1 MTSRTLKAAVVL
13 GLFALS
19 GCASSD
25 SPCDSGYLLPSQVD
39 NENLQ
44 CQQQTPAVTVA
55 PETTIAPDTTV
66 TSEPVIDSDYIE
78 NDNAHLAD
86 EESMTNDQAF
96 GDINPAH
103 FTVQILAL
111 SEERNLR
118 GYLQPITGDQPIWV
132 NWKHALGR
140 NWYAVIYGNYAT
152 REDAKQAIATLP
164 TNVQAQGPFVLSF
177 AAVKADK
184 EGQVY
189 QLR

>member
-1 MTSRTLKAAVVL
+1 MTSRTLKAAIVL

-19 GCASSD
+19 GCASSS
-25 SPCDSGYLLPSQVD
+25 SPCDTGYLLPSKLD

-44 CQQQTPAVTVA
+44 CQQEPVATVT
-55 PETTIAPDTTV
+55 PDTTV
-66 TSEPVIDSDYIE
+66 TSEPVIDSDYIDN
-78 NDNAHLAD
+78 NDAHLAD

-96 GDINPAH
+96 GDINPSH

-118 GYLQPITGDQPIWV
+118 GYLQPITGNQPIWV

-140 NWYAVIYGNYAT
+140 NWYAVTYGNFAT
-152 REDAKQAIATLP
+152 REEAKQAIQTLP
-164 TNVQAQGPFVLSF
+164 ATVQAQGPFVLSF

>member
-1 MTSRTLKAAVVL
+1 MASRTLKAAVVL

-25 SPCDSGYLLPSQVD
+25 SPCDTGYLLPSKLD

-44 CQQQTPAVTVA
+44 CQQQAAATVA
-55 PETTIAPDTTV
+55 PETTI
-66 TSEPVIDSDYIE
+66 TSEPVVDSDYIN
-78 NDNAHLAD
+78 NDNSHLAD

-96 GDINPAH
+96 GDINPSH
-103 FTVQILAL
+103 FTIQILAL

-140 NWYAVIYGNYAT
+140 NWYAVTYGNFAT
-152 REDAKQAIATLP
+152 REQAKQAIQTLP

>member
-19 GCASSD
+19 GCASSS
-25 SPCDSGYLLPSQVD
+25 SPCDTGYLLPSKLD

-44 CQQQTPAVTVA
+44 CQQEPVATVT
-55 PETTIAPDTTV
+55 PDTTV
-66 TSEPVIDSDYIE
+66 TSEPVIDSDYIDN
-78 NDNAHLAD
+78 NDAHLAD

-96 GDINPAH
+96 GDINPSH

-118 GYLQPITGDQPIWV
+118 GYLQPITGNQPIWV

-140 NWYAVIYGNYAT
+140 NWYAVTYGNFAT
-152 REDAKQAIATLP
+152 REEAKQAIQTLP
-164 TNVQAQGPFVLSF
+164 ATVQAQGPFVLSF

>member
-1 MTSRTLKAAVVL
+1 MTSRPLKAAVVL

-25 SPCDSGYLLPSQVD
+25 SPCDSGYLLPSKVD
-39 NENLQ
+39 NANLQ
-44 CQQQTPAVTVA
+44 CQQQPVETSAPIETVA
-55 PETTIAPDTTV
+55 PETTV
-66 TSEPVIDSDYIE
+66 TSEPVIDSDYIN
-78 NDNAHLAD
+78 NDDAHLAD

-96 GDINPAH
+96 GDINPSH
-103 FTVQILAL
+103 FTIQILAL

-118 GYLQPITGDQPIWV
+118 GYLQPITSDQPIWV

-140 NWYAVIYGNYAT
+140 NWYAVTYGNFAT
-152 REDAKQAIATLP
+152 REEAKQAIQTLP
-164 TNVQAQGPFVLSF
+164 ATVQAQGPFVLSF

>member
-13 GLFALS
+13 GLFTLS
-19 GCASSD
+19 GCASSS
-25 SPCDSGYLLPSQVD
+25 SPCDTGYLLPSKLD

-44 CQQQTPAVTVA
+44 CQQEPVATVT
-55 PETTIAPDTTV
+55 PDTTV
-66 TSEPVIDSDYIE
+66 TSEPVIDSDYIDN
-78 NDNAHLAD
+78 NDAHLAD

-96 GDINPAH
+96 GDINPSH

-118 GYLQPITGDQPIWV
+118 GYLQPITGNQPIWV

-140 NWYAVIYGNYAT
+140 NWYAVTYGNFAT
-152 REDAKQAIATLP
+152 REEAKQAIQTLP
-164 TNVQAQGPFVLSF
+164 ATVQAQGPFVLSF

>member
-19 GCASSD
+19 GCASSS
-25 SPCDSGYLLPSQVD
+25 SPCNTGYLLPSKLD

-44 CQQQTPAVTVA
+44 CQQEPAATVT
-55 PETTIAPDTTV
+55 PDTTV
-66 TSEPVIDSDYIE
+66 TSEPVIDSDYIDN
-78 NDNAHLAD
+78 NDAHLAD

-96 GDINPAH
+96 GDINPSH

-118 GYLQPITGDQPIWV
+118 GYLQPITGNQPIWV

-140 NWYAVIYGNYAT
+140 NWYAVTYGNFAT
-152 REDAKQAIATLP
+152 REEAKQAIQTLP
-164 TNVQAQGPFVLSF
+164 ATVQAQGPFVLSF

>member
-19 GCASSD
+19 GCASSS
-25 SPCDSGYLLPSQVD
+25 SPCDTGYLLPSKLD

-44 CQQQTPAVTVA
+44 CQQEPVATVT
-55 PETTIAPDTTV
+55 PDTTV
-66 TSEPVIDSDYIE
+66 TSEPVIDSDYIDN
-78 NDNAHLAD
+78 NDAHLAD

-96 GDINPAH
+96 GDINPSH

-118 GYLQPITGDQPIWV
+118 GYLQPITGNQPIWV

-140 NWYAVIYGNYAT
+140 NWYAVTYGNFAT
-152 REDAKQAIATLP
+152 REEAKQAIQTLP
-164 TNVQAQGPFVLSF
+164 ATVQAQGPFVLSF
-177 AAVKADK
+177 VAVKADK

>member
-1 MTSRTLKAAVVL
+1 MTSRPLKAAVVL

-19 GCASSD
+19 GCASSN
-25 SPCDSGYLLPSQVD
+25 SPCDSGYLLPSKVD
-39 NENLQ
+39 SENLQ
-44 CQQQTPAVTVA
+44 CQQPL
-55 PETTIAPDTTV
+55 ETIAPEATETN
-66 TSEPVIDSDYIE
+66 EPVIDSNYID
-78 NDNAHLAD
+78 NDDAHLAD

-96 GDINPAH
+96 GDINPSH
-103 FTVQILAL
+103 FTIQILAL

-118 GYLQPITGDQPIWV
+118 GYLQPITSDQPIWV

-152 REDAKQAIATLP
+152 REEAKQAIQTLP
-164 TNVQAQGPFVLSF
+164 ATVQAQGPFVLSF
-177 AAVKADK
+177 ATVKADK

>member
-1 MTSRTLKAAVVL
+1 MASRTLKAAVVL

-19 GCASSD
+19 GCASSS
-25 SPCDSGYLLPSQVD
+25 SPCDSGYLLPSKID
-39 NENLQ
+39 NDNLQ
-44 CQQQTPAVTVA
+44 CQQTPEATIA
-55 PETTIAPDTTV
+55 PETTI
-66 TSEPVIDSDYIE
+66 TSEPVIDSDYIDN
-78 NDNAHLAD
+78 NDAHLAD

-96 GDINPAH
+96 GDINPSH

-118 GYLQPITGDQPIWV
+118 GYLQPITGNQPIWV

-152 REDAKQAIATLP
+152 REAAKEAIQALP
-164 TNVQAQGPFVLSF
+164 TNVQAQGPFVISF
-177 AAVKADK
+177 ASVKADK

>member
-1 MTSRTLKAAVVL
+1 MASRTLKAAVVL

-19 GCASSD
+19 GCASSS
-25 SPCDSGYLLPSQVD
+25 SPCDTGYLLPSKLD

-44 CQQQTPAVTVA
+44 CQQQPAETVA
-55 PETTIAPDTTV
+55 PETAATT
-66 TSEPVIDSDYIE
+66 EPVVDSDYID

-96 GDINPAH
+96 GDINPSH

-118 GYLQPITGDQPIWV
+118 GYLQPITGNQPIWV

-140 NWYAVIYGNYAT
+140 NWYAVTYGNFAT
-152 REDAKQAIATLP
+152 REEAKQAIQTLP
-164 TNVQAQGPFVLSF
+164 ATVQAQGPFVLSF

>member
-19 GCASSD
+19 GCASSS
-25 SPCDSGYLLPSQVD
+25 SPCDTGYLLPSKLD
-39 NENLQ
+39 NSNLQ
-44 CQQQTPAVTVA
+44 CQQAPVATVTPN
-55 PETTIAPDTTV
+55 TTV
-66 TSEPVIDSDYIE
+66 TSESVLDSDYID
-78 NDNAHLAD
+78 NNNAHLAD

-96 GDINPAH
+96 GDINPSH

-118 GYLQPITGDQPIWV
+118 GYLQPITGNQPIWV

-152 REDAKQAIATLP
+152 REAAKQAIQTLP
-164 TNVQAQGPFVLSF
+164 TNVQAQGPFVISF
-177 AAVKADK
+177 ASVKADK

>member
-19 GCASSD
+19 GCASSS
-25 SPCDSGYLLPSQVD
+25 SPCDTGYLLPSKLD

-44 CQQQTPAVTVA
+44 CQQEPVATVT
-55 PETTIAPDTTV
+55 PDTTV
-66 TSEPVIDSDYIE
+66 TSEPVIDSDYIDN
-78 NDNAHLAD
+78 NDAHLAD

-96 GDINPAH
+96 GDINPSH

-118 GYLQPITGDQPIWV
+118 GYLQPITSNQPIWV

-140 NWYAVIYGNYAT
+140 NWYAVTYGNFAT
-152 REDAKQAIATLP
+152 REEAKQAIQTLP
-164 TNVQAQGPFVLSF
+164 ATVQAQGPFVLSF

>member
-1 MTSRTLKAAVVL
+1 MTSHPLKAAVVL

-25 SPCDSGYLLPSQVD
+25 SPCSSGYLLPSKID
-39 NENLQ
+39 NDNIQ
-44 CQQQTPAVTVA
+44 CRQAQAI
-55 PETTIAPDTTV
+55 PE
-66 TSEPVIDSDYIE
+66 TSEPATDSDDINKDTATDSDYIN
-78 NDNAHLAD
+78 NDDAHLAD

-96 GDINPAH
+96 GDINPSH

-118 GYLQPITGDQPIWV
+118 GYLQPIASDQPIWV
-132 NWKHALGR
+132 NWKHAVGR

-152 REDAKQAIATLP
+152 REEAKQAIQTLP
-164 TNVQAQGPFVLSF
+164 ANVQAQGPFVLSF

>member
-1 MTSRTLKAAVVL
+1 MASRTLKAAVVL

-19 GCASSD
+19 GCASSN
-25 SPCDSGYLLPSQVD
+25 SPCDSSYLLPSKLD
-39 NENLQ
+39 NANLQ
-44 CQQQTPAVTVA
+44 CQQTPTATVA
-55 PETTIAPDTTV
+55 PETTV
-66 TSEPVIDSDYIE
+66 TSTPVIDSDYIDN
-78 NDNAHLAD
+78 NDAHLTD

-96 GDINPAH
+96 GDINPSH

-132 NWKHALGR
+132 NWKHALNR

-152 REDAKQAIATLP
+152 REEAKQAIQTLP
-164 TNVQAQGPFVLSF
+164 ANVQAQGPFVLSF
-177 AAVKADK
+177 ATVKADK

>member
-1 MTSRTLKAAVVL
+1 MASRTLKAAVVL

-19 GCASSD
+19 GCASSS
-25 SPCDSGYLLPSQVD
+25 SPCDTGYLLPSKLD

-44 CQQQTPAVTVA
+44 CQQQQPAETVA
-55 PETTIAPDTTV
+55 PATTV
-66 TSEPVIDSDYIE
+66 TSEPVVDSDYID

-96 GDINPAH
+96 GDINPSH

-118 GYLQPITGDQPIWV
+118 GYLQPITGNQPIWV

-140 NWYAVIYGNYAT
+140 NWYAVTYGNFAT
-152 REDAKQAIATLP
+152 REEAKQAIQTLP
-164 TNVQAQGPFVLSF
+164 ATVQAQGPFVLSF

>member
-19 GCASSD
+19 GCASSN
-25 SPCDSGYLLPSQVD
+25 SPCDSGYLLPSKVD

-44 CQQQTPAVTVA
+44 CQQQQQQQPVTVA
-55 PETTIAPDTTV
+55 PETTV
-66 TSEPVIDSDYIE
+66 TSEPVIDSDYID
-78 NDNAHLAD
+78 NNNAHLAD

-96 GDINPAH
+96 GDINPSH

-118 GYLQPITGDQPIWV
+118 GYLQPITGNQPIWV
-132 NWKHALGR
+132 NWKHAVGR

-152 REDAKQAIATLP
+152 REEAKQAIQTLP
-164 TNVQAQGPFVLSF
+164 ATVQAQGPFVLSF

>member
-19 GCASSD
+19 GCASSS
-25 SPCDSGYLLPSQVD
+25 SPCDTGYLLPSKLD

-44 CQQQTPAVTVA
+44 CQQEPVATVT
-55 PETTIAPDTTV
+55 PDTTV
-66 TSEPVIDSDYIE
+66 TSEPVIDSDYIDN
-78 NDNAHLAD
+78 NDAHLAD

-96 GDINPAH
+96 GDINPLH

-118 GYLQPITGDQPIWV
+118 GYLQPITGNQPIWV

-140 NWYAVIYGNYAT
+140 NWYAVTYGNFAT
-152 REDAKQAIATLP
+152 REEAKQAIQTLP
-164 TNVQAQGPFVLSF
+164 ATVQAQGPFVLSF

>member
-25 SPCDSGYLLPSQVD
+25 SPCDSGYLLPSKVD

-44 CQQQTPAVTVA
+44 CQQPPVVTSTPIETVA
-55 PETTIAPDTTV
+55 PETTN
-66 TSEPVIDSDYIE
+66 EPVIDSDYIN
-78 NDNAHLAD
+78 NDDAHLAD

-96 GDINPAH
+96 GDINPLH

-118 GYLQPITGDQPIWV
+118 GYLQPITSNQPIWV

-152 REDAKQAIATLP
+152 REEAKQAIQTLP
-164 TNVQAQGPFVLSF
+164 ATVQAQGPFVLSF